1 MKNLSRGITGRIG
14 KFGTLLVLLLIIVI
28 LSIAEPNFL
37 SLKNFTNIMR
47 QVSVTGIISFG
58 MTMVIIT
65 GGIDLSP
72 GSTLAFAGMVI
83 AIFASAGNNIAAALS
98 GIGIALLCGVI
109 NGGVIAVTGI
119 PPFIMTLGMQLMAR
133 GAANIVTGGFPIT
146 NLNDTFRQIG
156 GGSVGII
163 PIPIIIYAVLAVLSH
178 LILAKTAFGKS
189 VYAIGGNKE
198 AAHLCGINVKLI
210 TFLVYAYMGIMTG
223 IAAIILTSRVNAGN
237 ASVGVNYEFDAIIA
251 TVIGGTSLAGGIG
264 TIFGCIIGALVVG
277 CIDSGLTML
286 GVSAFYQQIFKGALI
301 IVSVILDTYRS
312 KAVKIRK

>member
-1 MKNLSRGITGRIG
+1 MGRIG
-14 KFGTLLVLLLIIVI
+14 KFGTLLVLLLIVVV

-37 SLKNFTNIMR
+37 SLRNFTNILV
-47 QVSVTGIISFG
+47 QVSTTGIISFG

-72 GSTLAFAGMVI
+72 GSTLAFAGMTV
-83 AIFASAGNNIAAALS
+83 AIFASAGNNVAAVCS

-109 NGGVIAVTGI
+109 NGGVIALTGI

-146 NLNDTFRQIG
+146 NLNDSFRQIG
-156 GGSVGII
+156 GGSIGIL
-163 PIPIIIYAVLAVLSH
+163 PIPILIYIILAIISH
-178 LILAKTAFGKS
+178 ILLAKTSFGKS

-198 AAHLCGINVKLI
+198 AAHLCGINVKLV
-210 TFLVYAYMGIMTG
+210 TFLVYVYMGIMTG

-237 ASVGVNYEFDAIIA
+237 ASVGVNFEFDAIIA
-251 TVIGGTSLAGGIG
+251 TVIGGTSLAGGVG
-264 TIFGCIIGALVVG
+264 TIFGCIVGAMVVG

-301 IVSVILDTYRS
+301 VISVIIDTYRGR
-312 KAVKIRK
+312 AVKVKK